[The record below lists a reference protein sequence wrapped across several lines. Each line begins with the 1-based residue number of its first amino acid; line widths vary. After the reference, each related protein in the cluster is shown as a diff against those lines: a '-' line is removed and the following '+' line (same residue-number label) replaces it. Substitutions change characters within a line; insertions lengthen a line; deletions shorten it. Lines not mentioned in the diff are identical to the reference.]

1 MTPQLIFTVCNTVA
15 IAGWLVLLFFPFWYE
30 SDKYIVGIVIA
41 LFCIVYAWLIFSS
54 FPLSNIPKFA
64 TLDGVKTIFMQEEMV
79 VAGWVHYLAFDLLT
93 GIFIRRNSIKH
104 GISPW
109 IIFPILL
116 ITFALGPIGL
126 LLYLIVRSVASR
138 RYFVENF

>member
-1 MTPQLIFTVCNTVA
+1 MTPQAIFTICNTIA
-15 IAGWLVLLFFPFWYE
+15 IAGWLVLMFLPFWFD
-30 SDKYIVGIVIA
+30 SDKYIMGIVIA
-41 LFCIVYAWLIFSS
+41 LFCVVYTWLIFSS
-54 FPLSNIPKFA
+54 FPLSNISKFA
-64 TLDGVKTIFMQEEMV
+64 TLDGVKSLFLQDETV

-116 ITFALGPIGL
+116 ITFTLGPIGL
-126 LLYLIVRSVASR
+126 LLYLIVRTIASR

>member
-1 MTPQLIFTVCNTVA
+1 MIFTICNTVA
-15 IAGWLVLLFFPFWYE
+15 IAGWLVLLFIPFWYE

-41 LFCIVYAWLIFSS
+41 LFCIVYAWLMFSS
-54 FPLSNIPKFA
+54 FPLSNIPTFT
-64 TLDGVKTIFMQEEMV
+64 TLDGVRFLFQQDEMI
-79 VAGWVHYLAFDLLT
+79 VAGWVHYLAFDLLA

-104 GISPW
+104 GISAW

-116 ITFALGPIGL
+116 ITFAIGPVGL
-126 LLYLIVRSVASR
+126 LLYLIVRSIASR

>member
-1 MTPQLIFTVCNTVA
+1 MTPQMIFTICNTVA

-30 SDKYIVGIVIA
+30 SDKYIVGTVIA
-41 LFCIVYAWLIFSS
+41 LFCIVYTWLMFSS
-54 FPLSNIPKFA
+54 FPLSNIPKFT
-64 TLDGVKTIFMQEEMV
+64 TLDGVRSLFQQDEMI

-104 GISPW
+104 GISAW

-116 ITFALGPIGL
+116 ITFAIGPVGL
-126 LLYLIVRSVASR
+126 LLYLIVRSISSR
-138 RYFVENF
+138 QYFAENF